1 MWAETHSRGGV
12 TGSMDAAIQSSSLRQ
27 TGARRSDSLLIA
39 QITDIHLG
47 FDPGNPHEM
56 NRTRL
61 DAVLRE
67 ICAAKPTPDII
78 VASGDLTEAGVID
91 DYRTLRELFA
101 ACPVPVLP
109 MMGNHDVR
117 DTFRQVFPEVPTHDG
132 FVQYAVDAGPVRL
145 ILLDTLEEGRH
156 GGGFCETRERWLE
169 ARLAEAPDRP
179 TVVFLHHPPVQT
191 GIDWMT
197 IHAEEA
203 WAARVEGVISRYT
216 NVVAVL
222 AGHIHRPIVAAW
234 AGTRVSVCPST
245 APQVALDL
253 REIDPASPDGRAMII
268 AEPPGYGLHLWNGQT
283 LISHFGV
290 ADVHPVLASY
300 TPQLQP
306 MVQEFL
312 EERDGTAAP
321 KPAEPALG

>member
-1 MWAETHSRGGV
+1 MWADMRDKRGG
-12 TGSMDAAIQSSSLRQ
+12 TGSMDSAIQSSAIRPGG
-27 TGARRSDSLLIA
+27 TRSERLLVA

-47 FDPGNPHEM
+47 FDAGNPLEM

-67 ICAAKPTPDII
+67 IASAKPGPDII
-78 VASGDLTEAGVID
+78 VASGDLTEAGVIE

-101 ACPVPVLP
+101 RCPVPVLP
-109 MMGNHDVR
+109 MMGNHDIR

-132 FVQYAVDAGPVRL
+132 FIQYVVDHGPLRL
-145 ILLDTLEEGRH
+145 IMLDTLEEGRH
-156 GGGFCETRERWLE
+156 GGSFCETRARWLD
-169 ARLAEAPDRP
+169 ARLAEAGERP
-179 TVVFLHHPPVQT
+179 VVIFMHHPPMQT

-197 IHAEEA
+197 IAPEEPWVARAEA
-203 WAARVEGVISRYT
+203 VISRYS

-222 AGHIHRPIVAAW
+222 AGHIHRPIVATW

-253 REIDPASPDGRAMII
+253 RQIDPGSPDGRPMIV

-283 LISHFGV
+283 LISHYGV

-306 MVQEFL
+306 MVQDFL
-312 EERDGTAAP
+312 EERDGAHAAP
-321 KPAEPALG
+321 KLAEPLAR

>member
-1 MWAETHSRGGV
+1 MW
-12 TGSMDAAIQSSSLRQ
+12 TGTQCRESGTDSMDLAIQSSAL
-27 TGARRSDSLLIA
+27 TPAAGRSAPLIIA

-47 FDPGNPHEM
+47 FDAGNPLEM

-67 ICAAKPTPDII
+67 VCAAKPCPDII
-78 VASGDLTEAGVID
+78 VASGDLTEAGVIA

-101 ACPVPVLP
+101 ACPIPVLP
-109 MMGNHDVR
+109 MMGNHDIR
-117 DTFRQVFPEVPTHDG
+117 KTFCEVFPEVPTHDG
-132 FVQYAVDAGPVRL
+132 FIQYFVDAGPVRL
-145 ILLDTLEEGRH
+145 IMLDTLDEGRH
-156 GGGFCETRERWLE
+156 GGSFCATRAGWLE
-169 ARLAEAPDRP
+169 QVLADAPDRP
-179 TVVFLHHPPVQT
+179 TLVFLHHPPVQT

-197 IHAEEA
+197 INPEEP
-203 WAARVEGVISRYT
+203 WAARVEGVISRYK
-216 NVVAVL
+216 NIVAVL

-253 REIDPASPDGRAMII
+253 RTIDPASPDGRAMII

-306 MVQEFL
+306 MVQDFL
-312 EERDGTAAP
+312 EEREGTLTPKLAASV
-321 KPAEPALG
+321 AS